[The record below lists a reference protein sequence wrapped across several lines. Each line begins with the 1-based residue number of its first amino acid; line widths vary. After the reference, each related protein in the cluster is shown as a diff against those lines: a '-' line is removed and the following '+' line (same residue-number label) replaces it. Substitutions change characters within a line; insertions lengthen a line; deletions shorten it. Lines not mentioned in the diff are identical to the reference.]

1 MIAASI
7 LKARGFHNMIDVIGG
22 FGQIKTPACLLLR
35 KNVRTIVVRNKEF
48 FYNLKLR
55 LN

>member
-22 FGQIKTPACLLLR
+22 FGQIKNTNLP
-35 KNVRTIVVRNKEF
+35 IVSEEYESSCSTK
-48 FYNLKLR
+48 
-55 LN
+55 

>member
-22 FGQIKTPACLLLR
+22 FGQIKNTGLPMFTQECTSTCST
-35 KNVRTIVVRNKEF
+35 K
-48 FYNLKLR
+48 
-55 LN
+55 

>member
-35 KNVRTIVVRNKEF
+35 KNVKAVVATSK
-48 FYNLKLR
+48 
-55 LN
+55 